1 MTDNASTTSSSTP
14 TAPNWTRWLYPILG
28 ITGIAVGLFV
38 IGAGSYLIFLQ
49 SSSYGSTTRAE
60 MSASQMKDCCES
72 MMKDMKDMKMPM
84 PGMPSTPSM
93 SPMPGMPSTPNM
105 PAPTPGR

>member
-1 MTDNASTTSSSTP
+1 MTDPASTTSSSTP

-28 ITGIAVGLFV
+28 ITGIAVGLFI
-38 IGAGSYLIFLQ
+38 IGAGIYLIFLQ

-60 MSASQMKDCCES
+60 MSASQMKECCES

-84 PGMPSTPSM
+84 ESTPSM
-93 SPMPGMPSTPNM
+93 SPMPGMPSMPNT
-105 PAPTPGR
+105 PAPTPSR

>member
-1 MTDNASTTSSSTP
+1 MTDPASTTSSSTP

-28 ITGIAVGLFV
+28 ITGIAVGLFI
-38 IGAGSYLIFLQ
+38 IGAGIYLIFLQ

-60 MSASQMKDCCES
+60 MSASQMKECCES

-84 PGMPSTPSM
+84 ESKPSM
-93 SPMPGMPSTPNM
+93 SPMPNM
-105 PAPTPGR
+105 PTPTPSR